1 MKLTGNKEMR
11 NRVHDKLGRIE
22 LKIDRLADS
31 HIDLYQEQAKLSA
44 EAKLNRI
51 SLEEHMRRTAA
62 LEKQVGLPYLAKII
76 MGVGTLGVSLLKI
89 LQYMGY

>member
-1 MKLTGNKEMR
+1 MTGDREMK
-11 NRVHDKLGRIE
+11 NRLHDKLGRIE
-22 LKIDRLADS
+22 TKIDRLADS
-31 HIDLYQEQAKLSA
+31 HIELYQEQAKLSA
-44 EAKLNRI
+44 ETKLNRI